1 MISLIEKETC
11 AQFFTA
17 RCAQDAKNAKIMFF
31 YRIGT
36 DGSVKQSALRAFRK
50 MFTFHTE
57 RIMAVFSNRPFR
69 FGKGFA
75 AFAPLRFNPTE
86 EPVSHERCL

>member
-1 MISLIEKETC
+1 
-11 AQFFTA
+11 
-17 RCAQDAKNAKIMFF
+17 MFF

-86 EPVSHERCL
+86 EHEGLFRHDSRQPHGQRRIKGDDQKIDQ